1 MPVRLR
7 RLKRLLQI
15 DGQTVVI
22 PDAEITTGVI
32 TSGGTL
38 TYADSGTDI
47 QTQINTVAASVAAID
62 IHAHVQENVCYV
74 DSKRIGDYPE
84 DGSESLPYRSLNTAL

>member
-62 IHAHVQENVCYV
+62 IHAHVQENVCYQNGLAITLKMGQ
-74 DSKRIGDYPE
+74 SRSRIG
-84 DGSESLPYRSLNTAL
+84 A